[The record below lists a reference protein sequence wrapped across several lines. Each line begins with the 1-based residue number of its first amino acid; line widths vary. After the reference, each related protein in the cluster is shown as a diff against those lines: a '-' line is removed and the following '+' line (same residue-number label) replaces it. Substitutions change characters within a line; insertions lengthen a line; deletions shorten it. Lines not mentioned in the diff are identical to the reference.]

1 MDANILFHSECN
13 FTLSKQDARSRWII
27 NSVINES
34 KRVGKLSFI
43 FCTDK
48 YLLEK
53 NIQFLDHDTYT
64 DIITFDYCEED
75 LISGDIFVSIER
87 VTENA
92 NAFGVNF
99 DDELDRVLGGG
110 LVPGVVVLLGGEPGI
125 GKSTLMLQVA
135 LLNPQFKV
143 LYVSGSSNWA

>member
-1 MDANILFHSECN
+1 MMDGNILFHSECD
-13 FTLSKQDARSRWII
+13 FTLSKQDARSTWII

-34 KRVGKLSFI
+34 KKVGKLSFI
-43 FCTDK
+43 FCTDE

-64 DIITFDYCEED
+64 DIITFDYCEGD

-99 DDELDRVLGGG
+99 EDELDRVLIH
-110 LVPGVVVLLGGEPGI
+110 GVLHLAGYQDKRKEEVNTMREKEDFYLSLR
-125 GKSTLMLQVA
+125 S
-135 LLNPQFKV
+135 
-143 LYVSGSSNWA
+143 

>member
-1 MDANILFHSECN
+1 MDANILFHSECD

-27 NSVINES
+27 NSVVNES

-43 FCTDK
+43 FCTDE

-64 DIITFDYCEED
+64 DIITFDYCKGD
-75 LISGDIFVSIER
+75 FISGDIFVSVER

-92 NAFGVNF
+92 NAFGVDF
-99 DDELDRVLGGG
+99 EDELDRVLIH
-110 LVPGVVVLLGGEPGI
+110 GVLHLAGYQDKRKEE
-125 GKSTLMLQVA
+125 
-135 LLNPQFKV
+135 LNTMREKEDFY
-143 LYVSGSSNWA
+143 LSLRS